1 MKLKSEFVERMKEL
15 LGDDYENYEKSLGKR
30 YINSIRC
37 NTLKISPSELKARL
51 EKKWKIK
58 QPFKEFPEIM
68 IIDQETIPGEV
79 GKALEHQLGYFYV
92 QELSSM
98 LPPLV
103 LSPNENENVLDIA
116 AAPGS
121 KTTQM
126 AAMMNNSGNLIANDV
141 SFGRVKILAAN
152 LQRCGVSNVL
162 VTQHDGSNLCS
173 RLEKLKYSFDK
184 ILVDVPCTGE
194 GNIRTNLKTCLMFN
208 EKLIKKFSNRQ
219 KQIAGNAVKILKK
232 GGVLVYST
240 CTHGPEENEEVIDYL
255 LENFPLEIEE
265 IKLPFKTRPGV
276 KEWKGKEFHK
286 DVEKCVRVYPQDEN
300 LEGFFIAKLRKTE

>member
-68 IIDQETIPGEV
+68 IIDQEIIPGEV

>member
-1 MKLKSEFVERMKEL
+1 MKLKSEFVARMKEL
-15 LGDDYENYEKSLGKR
+15 LGEEYGEYEKVLDKK

-37 NTLKISPSELKARL
+37 NTLKISPSELKVRL

-68 IIDQETIPGEV
+68 IIDQEIVPGEV

-92 QELSSM
+92 QEFSSM

-162 VTQHDGSNLCS
+162 VAQHDGVNLCS
-173 RLEKLKYSFDK
+173 KLNKLNYYFDK
-184 ILVDVPCTGE
+184 ILVDAPCTGE
-194 GNIRTNLKTCLMFN
+194 GNLRTNLNTCKMFN
-208 EKLIKKFSNRQ
+208 EKLIKKFANKQ
-219 KQIAGNAVKILKK
+219 KQIVSNTVKILKK

-265 IKLPFKTRPGV
+265 IKLPVKTRSGV
-276 KEWKGKEFHK
+276 LEWRGKRYCK